1 MKLYLTMNTRNY
13 ELVRDFLYLVD
24 TKFIE
29 DTLLNYYQEKDDEAI
44 TNTWLAVHELRK
56 AFLNDDR
63 ILLNL
68 DEDFADILL
77 HFLSPQNIDDTSNLF
92 GRHYTKTNEDYVWEV
107 DDAVSKLYSD
117 LKHNFMKM

>member
-1 MKLYLTMNTRNY
+1 MNTRNY

-29 DTLLNYYQEKDDEAI
+29 DTLLNHYEEKDDEAI

-63 ILLNL
+63 LLLNL

-77 HFLSPQNIDDTSNLF
+77 HFLSPQNIDDTLNLYE
-92 GRHYTKTNEDYVWEV
+92 RHYAKVNEDYVWEV
-107 DDAVSKLYSD
+107 DDAVCKLYSD